1 MRIAF
6 VYDGAYPWIKGG
18 VEKRLHEIG
27 KGLVKRGHEVH
38 WYCVGWWLNENR
50 NRDIEVDGINYH
62 AVCGPMEMYVNGRR
76 SIKAAIKFSL
86 SLFRPLLRNK
96 FDIIDCQQFPF
107 FPCFISKLVSVIRG
121 SIFIMTVH
129 EYWGPYWYEYLGKI
143 KGLFG
148 RLIEKL
154 TFKLT
159 DNVITISNYV
169 KSTLD
174 FYNGKIYVVPDGVQF
189 DRIRMLRKKGEKSN
203 LIFVGRLIKHKNVDI
218 LLRAMDILK
227 RRGFSFKCFIIGDGP
242 EKKNL
247 KKLSEELGLEYEVK
261 FLGRVPSDDDVYR
274 YMKSSDVFVFPSSRE
289 GAGIVTLEA
298 NAAGLPVITAD
309 HPLNASRELITSNNG
324 ILFDL
329 TPEDLAEK
337 IIFMMK
343 NHEGMKEDCIKF
355 AENYSWDNIVK
366 LTENVYLE
374 VLE

>member
-1 MRIAF
+1 MRIAL

-174 FYNGKIYVVPDGVQF
+174 FYNGKIYVVPNGVQF
-189 DRIRMLRKKGEKSN
+189 DRIRMLRKKGKKSN

-227 RRGFSFKCFIIGDGP
+227 RRGFSFKCF
-242 EKKNL
+242 
-247 KKLSEELGLEYEVK
+247 
-261 FLGRVPSDDDVYR
+261 
-274 YMKSSDVFVFPSSRE
+274 
-289 GAGIVTLEA
+289 
-298 NAAGLPVITAD
+298 
-309 HPLNASRELITSNNG
+309 
-324 ILFDL
+324 
-329 TPEDLAEK
+329 
-337 IIFMMK
+337 
-343 NHEGMKEDCIKF
+343 
-355 AENYSWDNIVK
+355 
-366 LTENVYLE
+366 
-374 VLE
+374 